1 MKFTTAIFSFVLA
14 LTLIAG
20 LTATV
25 QGDSSLLTTPV
36 SATSTPT
43 ATPAPAGKTI
53 GPNLDQFPAGVSPL
67 TGLPVSDPD
76 SLKLP
81 AVLVS
86 LANFPPS
93 ARPLTGLS
101 FAPQVYEI
109 YITEGMTRFL
119 TVFYGDLPTAQSIA
133 ARTTPAAEPAEARQ
147 AQGAA
152 SPTAQPTQPA
162 LIGAFENP
170 GDGLA
175 GVRSGREAYVP
186 IVNAFP
192 NGCLVAASKSAVVQV
207 NICRNV
213 FGRDPNNINSAGLT
227 FDQMAD
233 LAEANQNPN
242 RPVNYSGNAFSA
254 QVPAGGQTANRVEV
268 FYSWLNQ
275 AQWKFDPTAQTYLRF
290 EDFGVADKA
299 GQFRQA
305 TDRLT
310 GEPVA
315 FENVVVLFVEHVART
330 PTIIDLNMGVGQQG
344 RAVVFRN
351 GQAFTGLTWS
361 MLNETYE
368 RSTGLARPVRLRNA
382 DGTPFTLAPGNTWFH
397 IATTSSAVW
406 ATDAAAG
413 AWRYRFYAP
422 AGAK

>member
-1 MKFTTAIFSFVLA
+1 MKFATAIFSFVLA
-14 LTLIAG
+14 LTLTAG
-20 LTATV
+20 LTATA
-25 QGDSSLLTTPV
+25 QGDNSLLATRASTATVPTT
-36 SATSTPT
+36 
-43 ATPAPAGKTI
+43 TPAPASQTV

-67 TGLPVSDPD
+67 TGLPVTDPAN
-76 SLKLP
+76 LKLP

-119 TVFYGDLPTAQSIA
+119 TVFYGDLPTTQSIS
-133 ARTTPAAEPAEARQ
+133 TLRQ
-147 AQGAA
+147 AQGATLSQAQGVA
-152 SPTAQPTQPA
+152 SPTALPTQPA
-162 LIGAFENP
+162 VIGAFENP

-213 FGRDPNNINSAGLT
+213 FGKDPNNINSAGLT

-275 AQWKFDPTAQTYLRF
+275 AQWQFDPTAQTYLRF
-290 EDFGVADKA
+290 EDFGVSDKA

-368 RSTGLARPVRLRNA
+368 RTTGLARPVRLRNA
-382 DGTPFTLAPGNTWFH
+382 DGTPFALAPGHTWFH

>member
-1 MKFTTAIFSFVLA
+1 MKFATILFSLVLA
-14 LTLIAG
+14 LTLTAG
-20 LTATV
+20 MTATA
-25 QGDSSLLTTPV
+25 QSENSQLTTPV
-36 SATSTPT
+36 SATPSPS
-43 ATPAPAGKTI
+43 ATPALTGQTV
-53 GPNLDQFPAGVSPL
+53 GPNLNQFPTGVSPL
-67 TGLPVSDPD
+67 TGLPVTDPAN
-76 SLKLP
+76 LKLP

-119 TVFYGDLPTAQSIA
+119 TVFYGDLPTAQSIS
-133 ARTTPAAEPAEARQ
+133 TLRQ
-147 AQGAA
+147 AQGTA
-152 SPTAQPTQPA
+152 SATAQPTQPA
-162 LIGAFENP
+162 VIGAFENP

-254 QVPAGGQTANRVEV
+254 SVPAGGQTANRVEV

-275 AQWKFDPTAQTYLRF
+275 AQWQFDPTAQTYLRF
-290 EDFGVADKA
+290 EDFGVSDKA

-382 DGTPFTLAPGNTWFH
+382 DGTPFALAPGHTWFH

>member
-1 MKFTTAIFSFVLA
+1 MKFATAFFSFVLA
-14 LTLIAG
+14 LTLTAG
-20 LTATV
+20 LTATA
-25 QGDSSLLTTPV
+25 QGDNSLL
-36 SATSTPT
+36 ATRASTATVPT
-43 ATPAPAGKTI
+43 ATPTPAGQTV
-53 GPNLDQFPAGVSPL
+53 GPNFDQFPAGVSPL
-67 TGLPVSDPD
+67 TGLPVTDPD

-119 TVFYGDLPTAQSIA
+119 TVFYGDLPTTQSIA
-133 ARTTPAAEPAEARQ
+133 TLRQ
-147 AQGAA
+147 AQGTV

-162 LIGAFENP
+162 VIGGFENP

-213 FGRDPNNINSAGLT
+213 FGKDANNINSAGLT

-233 LAEANQNPN
+233 LAKANQNPN
-242 RPVNYSGNAFSA
+242 QPVNYSGNAFSA

-275 AQWKFDPTAQTYLRF
+275 AQWQFDPNVQAYMRF
-290 EDFGVADKA
+290 EDFGVAEKA

-310 GEPVA
+310 GEPVS

-351 GQAFTGLTWS
+351 GQVFTRLTWS

-382 DGTPFTLAPGNTWFH
+382 DGTPFTLAPGHTWFH

-413 AWRYRFYAP
+413 VWRYRFYAP